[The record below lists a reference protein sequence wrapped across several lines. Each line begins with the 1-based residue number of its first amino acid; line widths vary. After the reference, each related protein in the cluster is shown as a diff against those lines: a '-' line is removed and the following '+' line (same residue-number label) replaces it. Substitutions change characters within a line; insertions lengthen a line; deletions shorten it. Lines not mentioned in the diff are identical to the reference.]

1 MENREIDIRR
11 YWANVIRGV
20 DEFDQIATGENP
32 EFKDLTECLTF
43 CLQNG
48 FVRDATEYGVERWE
62 KILGISP
69 VDGST
74 LEDRKINIL
83 YYLNVQLPYTF
94 TMVKEFLATTLG
106 EENVLQ
112 CELFN
117 NTYTLKLRV
126 ITSSLNAYVNILK
139 YLENV
144 VPMNMIVDIERVE
157 ER

>member
-32 EFKDLTECLTF
+32 EFKDLTECLAF
-43 CLQNG
+43 CLKNG
-48 FVRDATEYGVERWE
+48 FVKDATEYGVERWE
-62 KILGISP
+62 KILGIIPES
-69 VDGST
+69 GST

-83 YYLNVQLPYTF
+83 YYLNIQLPYTF
-94 TMVKEFLATTLG
+94 VMVKEVLMETLG
-106 EENVLQ
+106 EDNLLQ

-117 NTYTLKLRV
+117 NTYTLKIRV
-126 ITSSLNAYVNILK
+126 ITSSENVYANILR

-144 VPMNMIVDIERVE
+144 VPMNIVIDIQRVE
-157 ER
+157 